1 MALTADKTLALS
13 EKPYSLPNHSFQP
26 IAERS
31 TQSSPTV
38 PTVNPLEKCC
48 ATPKNRGTSTDL
60 GKRHTLEAALSKS
73 NQFAIQK
80 CHRTLSDV
88 TKHRR
93 TLPNVTTA
101 SMHAP
106 GVDDLDTAPPQ
117 FEDFQTFFELFSNA
131 CAKPFKKH
139 AKTSIQ
145 KQRLTSRFY
154 KQSETWLYIFSLPAR
169 SSPRE
174 RQAGNNKRH

>member
-1 MALTADKTLALS
+1 MQPQKTGALPPTRENGAPPRRRYRKVTSSLFKSATGTL
-13 EKPYSLPNHSFQP
+13 P
-26 IAERS
+26 
-31 TQSSPTV
+31 
-38 PTVNPLEKCC
+38 
-48 ATPKNRGTSTDL
+48 
-60 GKRHTLEAALSKS
+60 
-73 NQFAIQK
+73 
-80 CHRTLSDV
+80 DV

-93 TLPNVTTA
+93 TSPNVTTA

-106 GVDDLDTAPPQ
+106 GVDDLDTAPPH

-169 SSPRE
+169 SSQRE